1 MLNQIRVVLV
11 GTTDQRNIGSAARAM
26 KTMGIHELV
35 LVQPEELPE
44 GKAQALAAGAT
55 DVLANATIMDN
66 LADALADCSL
76 VLATSARNRTL
87 DWPQLTP
94 REAGVKGIQEAVSG
108 AKVAIIFGREA
119 SGLTNEELQMAD
131 FHVHI
136 PANPDYSSL
145 NLAMAV
151 QTVSYEMRMAALATQ
166 EAPEQAPQGIS
177 EDYPLHEDL
186 EGFYNHLERA
196 LAATGFI
203 IRKHPGMVM
212 TKLRRLFNR
221 ARPEK
226 NELNILRGVLASVER
241 ASGASVTLHEQ
252 QDSTTSQ
259 DGENH

>member
-1 MLNQIRVVLV
+1 MLDKVRVILV
-11 GTTDQRNIGSAARAM
+11 GTSDQRNIGSAARAM

-55 DVLANATIMDN
+55 DVLAQAKMVDT
-66 LADALADCSL
+66 LSEALVDCHL

-94 REAGVKGIQEAVSG
+94 RAAGEKAVYESRNG
-108 AKVAIIFGREA
+108 AKIAIIFGREA
-119 SGLTNEELQMAD
+119 SGLTNEELQLAD
-131 FHVHI
+131 FHLHI
-136 PANPDYSSL
+136 PANPEYSSL

-151 QTVSYEMRMAALATQ
+151 QTVCYEIRMAALAADIND
-166 EAPEQAPQGIS
+166 EAITAEAI
-177 EDYPLHEDL
+177 EYPLHEDI
-186 EGFYNHLERA
+186 EGFYAHLERV
-196 LAATGFI
+196 LGHTGFI

-226 NELNILRGVLASVER
+226 NELNILRGVLSSVER
-241 ASGASVTLHEQ
+241 LRPADEKKCR
-252 QDSTTSQ
+252 TS
-259 DGENH
+259 DLDDKE

>member
-55 DVLANATIMDN
+55 DVLAKAKIVDS
-66 LADALADCSL
+66 LSEALADCGL

-94 REAGVKGIQEAVSG
+94 REAGVKGITEAAGG

-151 QTVSYEMRMAALATQ
+151 QTVTYELRMAALAAQ
-166 EAPEQAPQGIS
+166 EQVQTIE
-177 EDYPLHEDL
+177 EDYPLRDDL
-186 EGFYNHLERA
+186 ENFYAHLERA
-196 LAATGFI
+196 LGATGFI
-203 IRKHPGMVM
+203 VRKHPGMVM

-241 ASGASVTLHEQ
+241 ASGAQVTEYS
-252 QDSTTSQ
+252 DSDS
-259 DGENH
+259 DMNAKDDSSSS

>member
-1 MLNQIRVVLV
+1 MLDKVRVILV

-55 DVLANATIMDN
+55 DVLAKAQIMDS
-66 LADALADCSL
+66 LADALADCQL

-94 REAGVKGIQEAVSG
+94 REAGEKAVQEGLAG
-108 AKVAIIFGREA
+108 AKVAIVFGREA

-131 FHVHI
+131 FHLHI
-136 PANPDYSSL
+136 PANPEYSSL

-151 QTVSYEMRMAALATQ
+151 QTVCYEVRMAALAAA
-166 EAPEQAPQGIS
+166 EAPES
-177 EDYPLHEDL
+177 VRSSDVEYPLHDDI
-186 EGFYNHLERA
+186 EGFYAHLERV
-196 LAATGFI
+196 LGHTGFI

-226 NELNILRGVLASVER
+226 NELNILRGVLSSVER
-241 ASGASVTLHEQ
+241 LAPSNEKRSP
-252 QDSTTSQ
+252 D
-259 DGENH
+259 